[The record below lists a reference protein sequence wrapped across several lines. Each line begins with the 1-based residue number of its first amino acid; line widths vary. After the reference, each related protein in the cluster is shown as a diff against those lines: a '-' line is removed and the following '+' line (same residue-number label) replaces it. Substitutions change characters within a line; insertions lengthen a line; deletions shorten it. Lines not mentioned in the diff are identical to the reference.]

1 MEDFV
6 PFNLAVKLK
15 NKGFNEK
22 CLTYYDVDDNVG
34 LLYNTQYSDEMLPC
48 QYTDLLM
55 SHNTGEGRQP
65 DDSDNCVDAP
75 TISQVLKWLR
85 EECGI
90 FILVEPD
97 ILSPEYKLTFT
108 LRVKYYIKD
117 EEDEGF
123 SEKYLTYRRD
133 SYELAVLTGIEY
145 VLYNLI

>member
-1 MEDFV
+1 MEIV
-6 PFNLAVKLK
+6 PFLLAKKLK
-15 NKGFNEK
+15 EKGFK
-22 CLTYYDVDDNVG
+22 QG
-34 LLYNTQYSDEMLPC
+34 YNIFGFRPIFSDETTIRFISDIGA
-48 QYTDLLM
+48 YE
-55 SHNTGEGRQP
+55 NEYFGE
-65 DDSDNCVDAP
+65 NITAP

-108 LRVKYYIKD
+108 LRVKFYIKG

-133 SYELAVLTGIEY
+133 SYELAALAGIEY
-145 VLYNLI
+145 CLDNLI